1 MAVKIYGSNQ
11 IDFDSNNII
20 TNTTINNSVLNN
32 SLTALDTSASN
43 GATSNADNTALPL
56 FGCRAFVNFD
66 GTSTTNVTV
75 DGATEAHC
83 AIRSSGNVSKVVK
96 SSTGIYV
103 IHFITAMPDSNY
115 ACVATSD
122 ANPSGWGNSTR
133 IQALSTTNFT
143 IRIVNSQVSGSGA
156 DDGQIICMSI
166 FR

>member
-1 MAVKIYGSNQ
+1 MPSITLATQTVATQTGTAVPTIP
-11 IDFDSNNII
+11 
-20 TNTTINNSVLNN
+20 TTVLTNSV
-32 SLTALDTSASN
+32 TALDTTASN

-66 GTSTTNVTV
+66 GTSTSNVTV
-75 DGATEAHC
+75 NGATEAHC

-166 FR
+166 LR

>member
-1 MAVKIYGSNQ
+1 MPSITLATQTVATQTGTAVPTIP
-11 IDFDSNNII
+11 
-20 TNTTINNSVLNN
+20 TTVLTNSV
-32 SLTALDTSASN
+32 TALDTTASN

-66 GTSTTNVTV
+66 GTSTSNVTV
-75 DGATEAHC
+75 NGATEAHC

>member
-1 MAVKIYGSNQ
+1 MPSITLATQTVATQTGTAVPTIP
-11 IDFDSNNII
+11 
-20 TNTTINNSVLNN
+20 TTVLTN
-32 SLTALDTSASN
+32 SLSALDTTASN
-43 GATSNADNTALPL
+43 GPGSNLDNTALPL

-96 SSTGIYV
+96 SSVGIYV

-143 IRIVNSQVSGSGA
+143 IKIVNSQVSGSGA

>member
-1 MAVKIYGSNQ
+1 MPSITLATQTVATQTGTAVPTIP
-11 IDFDSNNII
+11 
-20 TNTTINNSVLNN
+20 TTVLTNSV
-32 SLTALDTSASN
+32 TALDTTASN

-66 GTSTTNVTV
+66 GTSTSNVTV
-75 DGATEAHC
+75 NGATEAHC

-133 IQALSTTNFT
+133 IQGLSTTNFT

-166 FR
+166 LR

>member
-1 MAVKIYGSNQ
+1 MPTFKIGGVDAITQSNDDVPV
-11 IDFDSNNII
+11 IPNP
-20 TNTTINNSVLNN
+20 VLNN
-32 SLTALDTSASN
+32 SITALDTTASQ
-43 GATSNADNTALPL
+43 GPGLNADNTALPL

-66 GTSTTNVTV
+66 GTSYTSVTENGV
-75 DGATEAHC
+75 TENRC
-83 AIRSSGNVSKVVK
+83 AIRSSGNVSKVMR